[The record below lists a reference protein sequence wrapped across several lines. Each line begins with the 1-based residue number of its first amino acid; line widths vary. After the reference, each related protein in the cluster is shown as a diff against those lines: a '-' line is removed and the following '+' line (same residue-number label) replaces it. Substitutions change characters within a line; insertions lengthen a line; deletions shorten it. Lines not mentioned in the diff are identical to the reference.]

1 MLLYHLTSWSSLM
14 IFLRIVE
21 GPRSLCEAKGKYT
34 LSTSCPEYKALCLC
48 YVVFLILSLTYKTKM
63 HNAMDQPRTLA
74 CHALS
79 VKFFFPFYYFLVLQ
93 QMNEWMYYVCI
104 CVSVILSEYVCFCPW
119 LTFLLSS
126 CFFFLP
132 FYNIS
137 VLVRP
142 SLFNTSFIP
151 KTLIMLFREYLY
163 RRNRQNTNRVL
174 TTV

>member
-1 MLLYHLTSWSSLM
+1 MLLHHLSSRSFLM
-14 IFLRIVE
+14 IFLRLVE
-21 GPRSLCEAKGKYT
+21 GLRSLCEAKLKYK
-34 LSTSCPEYKALCLC
+34 LNTSCPAYKALFCS
-48 YVVFLILSLTYKTKM
+48 VVFLILSLTYKTKM
-63 HNAMDQPRTLA
+63 YNARDQPRTLA
-74 CHALS
+74 CCALS
-79 VKFFFPFYYFLVLQ
+79 VKFFFPFYYFLVLR
-93 QMNEWMYYVCI
+93 QMNEWMYYVRI
-104 CVSVILSEYVCFCPW
+104 CVSVILSECVCFCPW

-132 FYNIS
+132 YYNIS

-142 SLFNTSFIP
+142 SLLNTSFIP